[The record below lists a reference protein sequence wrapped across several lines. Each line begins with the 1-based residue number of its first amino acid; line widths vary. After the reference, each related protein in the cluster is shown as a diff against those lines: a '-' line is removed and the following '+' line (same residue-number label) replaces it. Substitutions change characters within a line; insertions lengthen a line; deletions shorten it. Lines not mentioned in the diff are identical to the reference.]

1 MLLIQLIE
9 CYKKY
14 IISIDKAPET
24 IKGYTIELNLLNR
37 YLSEKY
43 NGLIYLEDVNI
54 QDLEEY
60 LSFMKDKGYAPAS
73 RSRTIY
79 IIRAFYN
86 FCYKKE
92 YIIKNIAVNLESVP
106 VPEKERV
113 YLSAEE
119 MKYLISGIKSPIMK
133 LVVNTLYFTGM
144 RISECLNL
152 LLKDVDLKEGII
164 TVRNT
169 KNKQD
174 RQIPIHKELMDFFSN
189 YIENWR
195 DGASNP
201 YFFCLN
207 STCRIS
213 PDHVNRVLHKTTQS
227 LNMNK
232 YVTCHIIRHSFASC
246 LVARNINIVNI
257 QKLLGHKDLSTT
269 SIYTHTNIDELKKAV
284 NAI

>member
-1 MLLIQLIE
+1 MLFIQSIE
-9 CYKKY
+9 CYKKHM
-14 IISIDKAPET
+14 ISIDRATET
-24 IKGYTIELNLLNR
+24 IKGYIIELNLLNK

-43 NGLIYLEDVNI
+43 NGLIYLEDVNF
-54 QDLEEY
+54 QDLEDY
-60 LSFMKDKGYAPAS
+60 LFHMKDKGYAPAS
-73 RSRTIY
+73 RSRATY

-92 YIIKNIAVNLESVP
+92 YVAKNIAVNLEAVP

-113 YLSAEE
+113 FLTAEE
-119 MKYLISGIKSPIMK
+119 MKYVISGIDSPIMR
-133 LVVNTLYFTGM
+133 LLVNTLYFTGM

-174 RQIPIHKELMDFFSN
+174 RQIPIHRELTEPFSN
-189 YIENWR
+189 YMKNWR
-195 DGASNP
+195 DGACNP

-207 STCRIS
+207 GTLRIS
-213 PDHVNRVLHKTTQS
+213 PDHVNKVLHKATQRIH
-227 LNMNK
+227 MDK
-232 YVTCHIIRHSFASC
+232 HVTCHIIRHSFASR